1 MRPRR
6 LGLAVT
12 GVALAATLA
21 AGCGSSKK
29 TRVDV
34 VTVTAPAQSSSTTTP
49 SHVTTPPSTTT
60 TKATPT
66 TTPSGSAT
74 ATTGG
79 VASTVTTGPASA
91 SGAGGGSLAAAEA
104 TVSAKGYTPS
114 VTYSYK
120 PSSTLGVILGMRA
133 PGDERAFFFV
143 NGRFIGTDT
152 SDPSAGLTVTGQ
164 SDTSATIS
172 YLLFKP
178 GDKLCCP
185 SSHATVT
192 YALDN
197 GKLEPQGPIPSSSST
212 APLSRR

>member
-1 MRPRR
+1 V
-6 LGLAVT
+6 GAVLL
-12 GVALAATLA
+12 V

-29 TRVDV
+29 TKVDV
-34 VTVTAPAQSSSTTTP
+34 VTVTAPASSPSATTSSPASTTPSTTPAKTSATTTP
-49 SHVTTPPSTTT
+49 S
-60 TKATPT
+60 AT
-66 TTPSGSAT
+66 ST

-79 VASTVTTGPASA
+79 SAATVTTGPASA
-91 SGAGGGSLAAAEA
+91 SGSGGGSLAAAEA
-104 TVSAKGYTPS
+104 AVSAKGYTPS

-120 PSSTLGVILGMRA
+120 PSSTLGVILGMHA

-143 NGRFIGTDT
+143 NGKFIGTDT

-185 SSHATVT
+185 SSHAAVT
-192 YALDN
+192 YALND
-197 GKLEPQGPIPSSSST
+197 GKLEPQGSIPSSSST
-212 APLSRR
+212 ASLSRR